1 MLTVKEAPAAA
12 AVAGSPAAAAPLRFG
27 AAQLT
32 PLLQPLLTALFGVL
46 KTEASKENAYVMRAV
61 MRVTVVAA
69 EGMAPYATPTPNP
82 RPYLYPC
89 PNPQSLTPNPQPLIP
104 NPQSPIP
111 NP

>member
-32 PLLQPLLTALFGVL
+32 PLLQPLLTSLFGVL

-82 RPYLYPC
+82 CPHLYPC
-89 PNPQSLTPNPQPLIP
+89 PNPQPLTPNPTTP
-104 NPQSPIP
+104 NP
-111 NP
+111 